1 VALQTELLF
10 CTTVVGMPFL
20 LGPMLATGELV
31 EAWSARVPPPHV
43 YALVILEAVVS
54 YVGQLSVLSLVAL
67 FGAATTTI
75 VSWPLGHPFT
85 LACEFAPYRPL
96 LIVQGGNDAID

>member
-1 VALQTELLF
+1 
-10 CTTVVGMPFL
+10 
-20 LGPMLATGELV
+20 MLATGELV